1 MEKKEQLDIIIAGCV
16 KNSRVSQEKLF
27 KLFYGK
33 LMVVCQ
39 RYTNDRDSAQD
50 ILQEGFIKIFDKI
63 STFENNGSFEGWLR
77 RIVTNT
83 ALDYLRKTKKY
94 NWVEENEINTK
105 EEFIEPGEALER
117 ESTIQLKA
125 EVALEAIQQLSP
137 AYQTVFNLYVMEE
150 YSHKEIAEMLGIS
163 EGTSKSNLSK
173 AKMNLQKIIEK
184 KYTKITN
191 E

>member
-1 MEKKEQLDIIIAGCV
+1 VEKKEQLDIIIAGCV

-105 EEFIEPGEALER
+105 EEFIEPGEELER